1 MFLSDPE
8 TVGGKL
14 YTYYYY
20 VLLFGARDEWVGI
33 RCDVVS

>member
-1 MFLSDPE
+1 MFVSDPE

-20 VLLFGARDEWVGI
+20 VLFGARDEWVGI